1 MEDRRIVETTLR
13 VRYAET
19 DTMGVVQHASYL
31 VWFEVGRGAYFRALG
46 QDYGQWEDQ
55 GVLLPVSE
63 LQARYQAPARYG
75 DVVIVGTWLLEVRSR
90 TVTLGYQVCHAH
102 NGQTLATGWT
112 KHVCADARGRGRR
125 LPPEMLQALENA

>member
-19 DTMGVVQHASYL
+19 DTMGIVHHASYL
-31 VWFEVGRGAYFRALG
+31 VWFEVGRGEYFRALG
-46 QDYGQWEDQ
+46 QDYGHWEHH

-75 DVVIVGTWLLEVRSR
+75 DVVTVRTWQREVRSR
-90 TVTLGYQVCHAH
+90 SVTLGYEVCHAD

-112 KHVCADARGRGRR
+112 KHICADAQGRARR

>member
-19 DTMGVVQHASYL
+19 DTMGVVHHASYL
-31 VWFEVGRGAYFRALG
+31 VWFEVGRGEYFRALG

-63 LQARYQAPARYG
+63 LQARYQTPAVYG
-75 DVVIVGTWLLEVRSR
+75 DVVTVGTWLREVRSR
-90 TVTLGYQVCHAH
+90 TVTLGYQVCHAN
-102 NGQTLATGWT
+102 NGQPLATGWS
-112 KHVCADARGRGRR
+112 KHICADAQGRARR